1 MGVIQQ
7 EMGGDA
13 SNELEFCKNIH
24 FVDVQA
30 NSLFNRLYCQT
41 DILAFLCPLVVSLIA
56 TYSNRVSEPS
66 CFFFG
71 LLWTLVTMVMRF
83 PTVINQKEG
92 HVPRG
97 GGGERVRPNNVQF
110 LKIKMTCPY
119 GLNVRI
125 VRGFARLLSTRESF
139 FATRE
144 PAKVKYDKQFV
155 KSLNKQ

>member
-1 MGVIQQ
+1 MVI
-7 EMGGDA
+7 
-13 SNELEFCKNIH
+13 
-24 FVDVQA
+24 
-30 NSLFNRLYCQT
+30 
-41 DILAFLCPLVVSLIA
+41 
-56 TYSNRVSEPS
+56 
-66 CFFFG
+66 
-71 LLWTLVTMVMRF
+71 RF

-119 GLNVRI
+119 GHGLNVRI

-139 FATRE
+139 LATRE